1 MLSKPTETTK
11 REWATHDRIPHML
24 GAAVLA
30 LIVVSGSISAYA
42 QQPRNPPPAQVGPPT
57 QPFSPAVPAPPPPPP
72 PVHAAPQPL
81 PPPAAAAPPPR
92 PPSASATLSPPV
104 A

>member
-1 MLSKPTETTK
+1 MLSKPIETTK

-42 QQPRNPPPAQVGPPT
+42 QQPRNAPPADRASRYST
-57 QPFSPAVPAPPPPPP
+57 
-72 PVHAAPQPL
+72 
-81 PPPAAAAPPPR
+81 
-92 PPSASATLSPPV
+92 PSARVGKYNSLSSP
-104 A
+104 